1 MAINKIKNIVFGCSS
16 PIGMAI
22 SKKLKRKE
30 TLFTSRKKPEKFKNW
45 IRYDLNKSNFKY
57 FPNKV
62 EKIFFAASPYYLRKH
77 LRHKKKNIYAN
88 ELSWLKNCLG
98 KIECNKIIYISSSS
112 IYQKNHPI
120 GKIKKQCEKY
130 IMNFR
135 SIEYQIW
142 RPYNII
148 GDCIINNLSDHFHN
162 ILIKKI
168 LINKKTNIILPGN
181 INDTLGYSSAEKFA
195 NVLVHKSKNNN
206 SFIMNYKN
214 NDKIKLGEIIKIFIK
229 LFKKKIV
236 YKFIHRRRYLSKNTM
251 KSIHSNEDSIF
262 IIKKYYNQYKNE
274 KEM

>member
-62 EKIFFAASPYYLRKH
+62 EKIFFASSPYYLRKH
-77 LRHKKKNIYAN
+77 LRQKKNIYTN

-98 KIECNKIIYISSSS
+98 KIECDKIIYISSSS

-130 IMNFR
+130 IINFR
-135 SIEYQIW
+135 SIKYQIW

-162 ILIKKI
+162 IIIKKI
-168 LINKKTNIILPGN
+168 LINKKKNIILPGN

-214 NDKIKLGEIIKIFIK
+214 NNKIKLGEIIKVFIK
-229 LFKKKIV
+229 LFKKKFV
-236 YKFIHRRRYLSKNTM
+236 FKFIHRRKYLSKNTI
-251 KSIHSNEDSIF
+251 KSIHSNEDSIS

-274 KEM
+274 KKM